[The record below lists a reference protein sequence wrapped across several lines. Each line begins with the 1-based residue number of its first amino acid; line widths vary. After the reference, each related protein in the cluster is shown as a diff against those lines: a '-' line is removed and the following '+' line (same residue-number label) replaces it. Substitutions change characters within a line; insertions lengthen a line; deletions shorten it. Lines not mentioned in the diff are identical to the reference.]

1 MKNNWKN
8 CSKQLK
14 KVIMKNTIVYVI
26 LIEDM
31 NWNTLMRLISNKQ
44 NSNELIKLP
53 VKVFNSVA
61 FKYL

>member
-1 MKNNWKN
+1 
-8 CSKQLK
+8 
-14 KVIMKNTIVYVI
+14 MKNTTVDGI

-53 VKVFNSVA
+53 VNVFNSVV

>member
-1 MKNNWKN
+1 
-8 CSKQLK
+8 
-14 KVIMKNTIVYVI
+14 MKNTIVDVI
-26 LIEDM
+26 LIEDI

-44 NSNELIKLP
+44 NSNELIKLL

>member
-1 MKNNWKN
+1 MSQTTEKIVVSN
-8 CSKQLK
+8 LK
-14 KVIMKNTIVYVI
+14 SIVNGI

-44 NSNELIKLP
+44 NLSELIKLP
-53 VKVFNSVA
+53 VEVFNSVA